1 MLITKRINVLINI
14 MKKLIINYRF
24 SLFILLFYGF
34 LINVLWFFI
43 SIYLEKM
50 FFDRNLISTSLGYLI
65 LMSLIVTISDDSSF
79 SVMSFIKCFI
89 IMIFAIII
97 LIISYFLSWNLGSIV
112 LSNCIVSIIY
122 LFFIS
127 NILSKL
133 SFVEINIKFLMWQLL
148 IFLTTFLTSNSLLD
162 GIQTYDY
169 GVQFSFSIWLLYMS
183 IYLFLV
189 KIINT
194 GGWSEQK

>member
-1 MLITKRINVLINI
+1 

-24 SLFILLFYGF
+24 SLFVLLFYGI

-65 LMSLIVTISDDSSF
+65 LMSLIVTISDDSFF

-122 LFFIS
+122 LFLIS

-133 SFVEINIKFLMWQLL
+133 SFVEINIKFLIWQLL

-169 GVQFSFSIWLLYMS
+169 GLQFSFSIWLLYMS

-194 GGWSEQK
+194 GGWAEQK